1 MDLDTYALCPGGT
14 GKKIKFC
21 CSDILGDLEQVS
33 RLIEGEQIT
42 AAFDQVGRLE
52 EKYPGRACLM
62 ASRTKLA
69 LSLKKIDE
77 AIVSSRAFLA
87 AFPENP
93 MALGQAAVMAA
104 MQDQM
109 QEAASLFDK
118 ARAAAAEQG
127 GEVPAELV
135 RIATTLTQA
144 AAQMGHPGFAQSL
157 LEWLEERGLA
167 TEEERRI
174 LASFLGSSGVPVAL
188 RARLPL
194 VELAGDSPWRFE
206 FDTALQ
212 QARTWR
218 LSKALTTFRSLK
230 GVAGTSPEVFTNIGV
245 LCEMLARPMEA
256 AEAWLTLANLP
267 GMSPDEAIEATARA
281 IALETEANPERS
293 PRITYVSR
301 VAALGIPGGEEGTA
315 ALELLE
321 DKLRHD
327 PACEPIDFD
336 RSPWVARNAAPPRS
350 VWRVYE
356 RSPAGSH
363 PPRLLASLLIFG
375 RQTDREPEAVLQGL
389 GPDVEAAV
397 PVVAELLGCRF
408 EPVDTAADMP
418 SIPPTQWLLG
428 GQFKP
433 PIPATQPPPAATG
446 EPAFIDS
453 LLEQQREAVTDRL
466 VALWPDLP
474 LPELLGKTPRQAV
487 ADREGSRRV
496 EALIAEGETT
506 SRRQDLRAAWTRLR
520 ETLGLPAPAAI
531 ESREPLGSLPPARW
545 HRLDLAAIPTE
556 QLRGLFLLALDAG
569 FEWAAE
575 RAGDALASRT
585 DATAE
590 DRWEV
595 TWAALQASE
604 TTLRSLELIETL
616 RTIAKELSA
625 NDGMLDV
632 VEFRVRMQ
640 RGDEAEASRLLDHLR
655 REHGR
660 DQRVLE
666 ALAQVLAEAGVDLR
680 GMAAAAASGSA
691 AAGGGAAGGATRPA
705 AAPPAAAG
713 KLWTPGGEQPA
724 GGGGEKKIWTPG

>member
-52 EKYPGRACLM
+52 EKHPGRACLM

-77 AIVSSRAFLA
+77 AIVSSREFLA

-109 QEAASLFDK
+109 QEAAALFDK
-118 ARAAAAEQG
+118 ARAAAVEQG
-127 GEVPAELV
+127 GETPAELV
-135 RIATTLTQA
+135 RIAATLTQA

-157 LEWLEERGLA
+157 LDWLEERGLA
-167 TEEERRI
+167 TEDERRM
-174 LASFLGSSGVPVAL
+174 LASFIGSSGVPVAL

-194 VELAGDSPWRFE
+194 VELVGDSPWRFE
-206 FDTALQ
+206 FETALQ
-212 QARTWR
+212 QGRSWR

-230 GVAGTSPEVFTNIGV
+230 GVAGTCPELFTNIGV

-267 GMSPDEAIEATARA
+267 GLSRDEAIEATGRA

-293 PRITYVSR
+293 PRIKYASR
-301 VAALGIPGGEEGTA
+301 LAALGIPIGEEGVT

-327 PACEPIDFD
+327 PACDAIDFD
-336 RSPWVARNAAPPRS
+336 RSPWVTRNAAPPRS

-356 RSPAGSH
+356 RASAAASH
-363 PPRLLASLLIFG
+363 PPRLLASLLLFG

-389 GPDVEAAV
+389 EPDVEAAV
-397 PVVAELLGCRF
+397 PIVAELLGCRF
-408 EPVDTAADMP
+408 EPGETAVEMP

-428 GQFKP
+428 VQFKP
-433 PIPATQPPPAATG
+433 PMPATQPPPAAVG

-453 LLEQQREAVTDRL
+453 ILEQQRQAVTDRL
-466 VALWPDLP
+466 VAVWPDLP

-487 ADREGSRRV
+487 SDREGSRRV

-506 SRRQDLRAAWTRLR
+506 ARRRDLRAAWTRLR
-520 ETLGLPAPAAI
+520 QTLGLPMPPTI
-531 ESREPLGSLPPARW
+531 ESQEPLGSLPPARW

-585 DATAE
+585 DAMAE

-595 TWAALQASE
+595 LWATLQSSE
-604 TTLRSLELIETL
+604 TTLRSLELIASL

-632 VEFRVRMQ
+632 FEFRVRMQ

-666 ALAQVLAEAGVDLR
+666 ALAEVLAEAGVDLR
-680 GMAAAAASGSA
+680 GMAAAAAGGSA
-691 AAGGGAAGGATRPA
+691 AAGGANRPA
-705 AAPPAAAG
+705 SAPPAAAG